1 MSPLT
6 VIIPVMNGFKFYMHT
21 LGYLMVYF
29 LCSYNY
35 VVNTLI
41 LSVCVD
47 TLRPSQQIFRHVGA
61 FMG

>member
-1 MSPLT
+1 
-6 VIIPVMNGFKFYMHT
+6 
-21 LGYLMVYF
+21 MVYF

>member
-6 VIIPVMNGFKFYMHT
+6 VIIHVMNGFKFYMHT
-21 LGYLMVYF
+21 LDNLMVYF

-47 TLRPSQQIFRHVGA
+47 TLRPSQQIFRRVEA